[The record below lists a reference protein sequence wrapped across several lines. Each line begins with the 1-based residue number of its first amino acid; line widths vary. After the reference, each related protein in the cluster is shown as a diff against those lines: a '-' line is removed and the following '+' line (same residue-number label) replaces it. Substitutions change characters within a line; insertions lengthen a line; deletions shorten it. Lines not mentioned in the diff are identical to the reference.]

1 MGGKRLLGPARANLR
16 EDLRAEYEHGRSV
29 RQLAQEYGRSYGQ
42 THKLLREAG
51 TSMRARGGVVGRK
64 YIDAR

>member
-1 MGGKRLLGPARANLR
+1 MGGKRLLGTARVDLSD
-16 EDLRAEYEHGRSV
+16 DLRAEYEQGRSV

-51 TSMRARGGVVGRK
+51 TSMRSRGGVQGRK
-64 YIDAR
+64 YVDAR